1 MALSLSAEQ
10 RSILQI
16 FNGEEIFV
24 IPNYQRPYSWGYDEC
39 YTLYSDLIT
48 AFQDNHREYFVGN
61 LVMAK
66 YSKPRYERQI
76 VDGQQRLT
84 TLWIMLKVLSMM
96 CETVNPLRKSL
107 SVAAREGDDV
117 IVKIQS
123 KNDKDKNCITQVYE
137 MTEDSFKEAVN
148 LHANGSMLKF
158 EAKENLIYQA
168 ALYMYKWFSYYQEKN
183 GQTVLKDFANY
194 MLDLVYLLP
203 IELYDEEIEE
213 AQNKALTI
221 FETINNRGK
230 DLENADIFK
239 SKLYDKAIFAHEEQ
253 QFTQQWGDFI
263 DQCETFNIPVDEV
276 FRYYSHV
283 IRGKENI
290 TVAEIRLRDFFIS
303 QEYSPL
309 RTKGYKQMMEDL
321 FTILDVLRY
330 IRKECSNENS
340 KCGKW
345 FQVINAYNNNFP
357 LTALVVYLFVNGIEN
372 ENSIIEFTKSV
383 IRYAY
388 SYGPSRSVKFEI
400 YSIIASVAHKRPI
413 DRYLRDDMDAYP
425 YMDVNRIREGFA
437 MIAYYQENKIVPT
450 ISVDRWINS
459 KDYAMLTTGW
469 QNKNIS
475 DNLSSLGNYV
485 VLDVACSSASYTKR
499 CQLYNQKTNLE
510 PVKQLFCGFTEI
522 PYEVYL
528 KRDNKMRELVSDFF
542 QGK

>member
-10 RSILQI
+10 RNILQI

-24 IPNYQRPYSWGYDEC
+24 IPSYQRPYSWGYDEC
-39 YTLYSDLIT
+39 YTLYTDLIT
-48 AFQDNHREYFVGN
+48 AFRDNHREYFVGN

-107 SVAAREGDDV
+107 SVAAREGNDV

-123 KNDKDKNCITQVYE
+123 KNEKDKDCLTKVYE
-137 MTEDSFKEAVN
+137 MAEDSFKAEIRQR
-148 LHANGSMLKF
+148 ANGSMLKF
-158 EAKENLIYQA
+158 AAKDNLIYQA
-168 ALYMYKWFSYYQEKN
+168 ALYMYKWFSYYKAKN
-183 GQTVLKDFANY
+183 GLTALKDFANY
-194 MLDLVYLLP
+194 LLDMVYLLP

-239 SKLYDKAIFAHEEQ
+239 SKLYDKAIIAHEEQ
-253 QFTQQWGDFI
+253 QFTQQWGDFNN
-263 DQCETFNIPVDEV
+263 QCDTFNIAVDEV

-283 IRGKENI
+283 IRGKEDI
-290 TVAEIRLRDFFIS
+290 TLGEIRLRDFFIS

-309 RTKGYKQMMEDL
+309 RTKGYKQVMEDL

-330 IRKECSNENS
+330 IRKECLNEES

-345 FQVINAYNNNFP
+345 FQVINAYSNNFP
-357 LTALVVYLFVNGIEN
+357 LTALVVYLFVNGFEN

-388 SYGPSRSVKFEI
+388 GYGPSRSVKFEI

-413 DRYLRDDMDAYP
+413 DRYLRDDMDVYP
-425 YMDVNRIREGFA
+425 YMDANRIREGFA
-437 MIAYYQENKIVPT
+437 MIAYYQENKIVPN

-459 KDYAMLTTGW
+459 KDYALLTTGW
-469 QNKNIS
+469 QNKNIA
-475 DNLSSLGNYV
+475 DNLASLGNYV
-485 VLDVACSSASYTKR
+485 VLDVACSSASYSKR
-499 CQLYNQKTNLE
+499 CQLYNPKTKLKSVN
-510 PVKQLFCGFTEI
+510 KLFCGFTEI

-528 KRDNKMRELVSDFF
+528 KRDNRMRELVSDFF

>member
-39 YTLYSDLIT
+39 YTLYTDLMT
-48 AFQDNHREYFVGN
+48 AFQDNHRDYFVGN

-84 TLWIMLKVLSMM
+84 TLWVMLKVLSLM

-107 SVAAREGDDV
+107 SVAAREGNDV

-123 KNDKDKNCITQVYE
+123 KNDKDRICLTEVYD
-137 MTEDSFKEAVN
+137 MSEDSFREAIN
-148 LHANGSMLKF
+148 LRANGAMLKF
-158 EAKENLIYQA
+158 GSKENLIYQA
-168 ALYMYKWFSYYQEKN
+168 ALYMFKWFSYYQEKN
-183 GQTVLKDFANY
+183 GKTVLKDFANY
-194 MLDLVYLLP
+194 LLDNVYLLP
-203 IELYDEEIEE
+203 IELYDEEIDK

-253 QFTQQWGDFI
+253 EFTQQWGDFNN
-263 DQCETFNIPVDEV
+263 QCDDFNIAIDEI

-283 IRGKENI
+283 IRGKEDI
-290 TVAEIRLRDFFIS
+290 TSAEIRLRDFFLN
-303 QEYSPL
+303 QQYSPL
-309 RTKGYKQMMEDL
+309 RTKNYKQIMDDL

-330 IRKECSNENS
+330 IKKECVNNES
-340 KCGKW
+340 ECGKW
-345 FQVINAYNNNFP
+345 FQVINAYNNNYP
-357 LTALVVYLFVNGIEN
+357 LTALVVYLFVNGIGN
-372 ENSIIEFTKSV
+372 EKSIIEFTKSV

-400 YSIIASVAHKRPI
+400 FNIIASVANKRPVY
-413 DRYLRDDMDAYP
+413 RYLRDDMDVYP
-425 YMDVNRIREGFA
+425 YMDANRIREGYA
-437 MIAYYQENKIVPT
+437 MIAYYQEHNIVPN

-459 KDYAMLTTGW
+459 KDYAMLTDGW
-469 QNKNIS
+469 NNKHIQ
-475 DNLSSLGNYV
+475 DNLSSIGNYV
-485 VLDVACSSASYTKR
+485 VLDVAGSSASYAKR
-499 CQLYNQKTNLE
+499 CQLYNQKTKL
-510 PVKQLFCGFTEI
+510 PSVKQLFCGLTEI
-522 PYEVYL
+522 TYEIYL
-528 KRDNKMRELVSDFF
+528 KRDTEMRGLVSDFF
-542 QGK
+542 LGK

>member
-39 YTLYSDLIT
+39 YTLYTDLMS

-66 YSKPRYERQI
+66 YSNPRYERQI

-107 SVAAREGDDV
+107 SVAAREGNDI

-123 KNDKDKNCITQVYE
+123 KNEKDKNSLTSVYN
-137 MTEDSFKEAVN
+137 MTEDSFNAAIN
-148 LHANGSMLKF
+148 QRANGSMLKF
-158 EAKENLIYQA
+158 TAKENLIFQA
-168 ALYMYKWFSYYQEKN
+168 SLYMFKWFSYYQEKN
-183 GQTVLKDFANY
+183 GQAALKDFANY
-194 MLDLVYLLP
+194 LLDLVYLLP
-203 IELYDEEIEE
+203 IELYDEEIDE

-239 SKLYDKAIFAHEEQ
+239 SKLYDKAIFAHEEK
-253 QFTQQWGDFI
+253 QFTQQWGDFNN
-263 DQCETFNIPVDEV
+263 QCDVFNIAVDEV

-290 TVAEIRLRDFFIS
+290 TLAEIRLRDFFIS
-303 QEYSPL
+303 QDYSPL
-309 RTKGYKQMMEDL
+309 RTKGYKQVMEDL

-330 IRKECSNENS
+330 IRKESLNEES

-357 LTALVVYLFVNGIEN
+357 LTALVVYLFVNGVEK
-372 ENSIIEFTKSV
+372 EDSIIEFTKSV

-388 SYGPSRSVKFEI
+388 NFGPSRSVKFEI
-400 YSIIASVAHKRPI
+400 YNIIASVAHNRPI
-413 DRYLRDDMDAYP
+413 DRYLRDDMDVYP
-425 YMDVNRIREGFA
+425 YMDANRIREGFA
-437 MIAYYQENKIVPT
+437 MIAYYQEHNIVPN

-459 KDYAMLTTGW
+459 KDYALLTDGW
-469 QNKNIS
+469 QNKNIP

-485 VLDVACSSASYTKR
+485 VLDVACSSASYTRR
-499 CQLYNQKTNLE
+499 CQLYNQKTKLKSVN
-510 PVKQLFCGFTEI
+510 QLFCGFTKI
-522 PYEVYL
+522 SYEVYL
-528 KRDNKMRELVSDFF
+528 KRDTRMRELVSNFF